1 MINYI
6 KGEIV
11 EKEPTHVIIDVNG
24 IGYLIKIS
32 LNTYSLIRDSESA
45 KLLTYFHVKEDSQT
59 LFGFKAIEEKELF
72 MLLIS
77 ISGVGPGTGLMILSS
92 LTPVEIQ
99 KAILNDDVATMQ
111 NIKGIGTKTAQR
123 IILELKDKMAKF
135 GALDESS
142 EIFPQLDNTLRNEA
156 LSALI
161 TLGIN
166 RPMAEKSIA
175 LVLKNSGDNI
185 TLEELIKL
193 SLKTS

>member
-1 MINYI
+1 MISYI
-6 KGEIV
+6 SGKIV
-11 EKEPTHVIIDVNG
+11 EKEPTHVVIDVNG

-59 LFGFKAIEEKELF
+59 LFGFKTNEEKELF
-72 MLLIS
+72 LLLIS

-99 KAILNDDVATMQ
+99 KAILNDDVATIQ

-123 IILELKDKMAKF
+123 IILELKDKITKI
-135 GALDESS
+135 GTLEKSS
-142 EIFPQLDNTLRNEA
+142 EFSQLDNTLRNEA

-185 TLEELIKL
+185 TLEELIKRA
-193 SLKTS
+193 LKTS